1 MTSYNIRV
9 PRSVDD
15 VSLPWLHQV
24 LKSHNS
30 RVNVTDVV
38 ITGPMSQ
45 AQGSISSI
53 LAVVARG
60 TEDPKNEHYD
70 LVVKL
75 TRVQEDVPKK
85 VVTLEER
92 EVSFYSSA
100 VPDLYSVL
108 RVENIDGKQSIDTD
122 HQCCKYIFSE
132 ISLPVPMCY
141 FAASDQSSVMSVR
154 VLENLESRGFAVKPF
169 PEPFSLEETIVAV
182 RALAQIHGLSH
193 LIEHRTGTP
202 LSERYNWLRDT
213 AKERATSR
221 HHERYAE
228 GVKAFASA
236 FPEHTDLAARLGRL
250 TAEVLFT
257 GREGTAG
264 TPRVLCHGDCW
275 NDNIMF
281 KYDHGVPV
289 SAMLLDWQH
298 ACYRRPTYD
307 LACLLV
313 YTTTRELQHTHTDD
327 ILYHYHQQLQLTLGN
342 NAETRLRSYTLADL
356 KADLR
361 ADFIC
366 PVARWLMGSWAHPLH
381 QYPQLLQ
388 CVEDIRDWG
397 VV

>member
-1 MTSYNIRV
+1 MMSFNIKV

-15 VSLPWLHQV
+15 VSLPWLQQV
-24 LKSHNS
+24 LNSHNP

-38 ITGPMSQ
+38 ITGPMRQ
-45 AQGSISSI
+45 AQGSISSL

-60 TEDPKNEHYD
+60 AGGSENEDYD

-75 TRVQEDVPKK
+75 TRVHEDVPKK

-100 VPDLYSVL
+100 VPDLKSVL
-108 RVENIDGKQSIDTD
+108 RVQNLECTKTIDTD
-122 HQCCKYIFSE
+122 NQGCKGLCTVTGSVE
-132 ISLPVPMCY
+132 SLPVPKCY
-141 FAASDQSSVMSVR
+141 FASSDQSSMMSVR
-154 VLENLESRGFAVKPF
+154 VLENLEFRGFTVKPF
-169 PEPFSLEETIVAV
+169 PEPLSLEETIVAV

-193 LIEHRTGTP
+193 LMEHRAGTP
-202 LSERYNWLRDT
+202 LSDRYHWLRDT

-221 HHERYAE
+221 HHERYEE

-236 FPEHTDLAARLGRL
+236 FPDRPDLTARLGRL

-257 GREGTAG
+257 GREATTG

-281 KYDHGVPV
+281 KYDHGLPV

-307 LACLLV
+307 LACLLM
-313 YTTTRELQHTHTDD
+313 YTTTRKLRQNHTDD
-327 ILYHYHQQLQLTLGN
+327 ILRDQTEIVHVRGPESGFVRRLDLPCGAVADGIVGSSPPPIPPAATVCGGHQGLGV
-342 NAETRLRSYTLADL
+342 
-356 KADLR
+356 
-361 ADFIC
+361 I
-366 PVARWLMGSWAHPLH
+366 
-381 QYPQLLQ
+381 
-388 CVEDIRDWG
+388 
-397 VV
+397 